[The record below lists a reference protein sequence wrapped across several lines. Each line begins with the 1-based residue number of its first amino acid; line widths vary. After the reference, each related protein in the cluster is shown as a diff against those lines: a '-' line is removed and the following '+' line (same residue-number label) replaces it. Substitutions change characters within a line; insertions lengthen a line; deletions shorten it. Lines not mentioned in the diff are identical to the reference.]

1 MEVFDYPNI
10 PTTYWGLKVRAVL
23 ARDKKKKKKKKKK
36 LHHIN

>member
-23 ARDKKKKKKKKKK
+23 ARDKKKKKKKKFNN
-36 LHHIN
+36 IN